1 MQDSFKDRLVALRKE
16 NNFTQ
21 DKLAESLEVAK
32 STISMYEKGN
42 RMPSYEM
49 LEKIA
54 DFFNVDIDY
63 LMGKSNVKRRIS
75 VTPHSVSNNIN
86 NGEKLKNRRLELG
99 LTLEQ
104 VGDIVGVTKSTVRKW
119 ESGIIENMGRDKI
132 PLLANALNVSPE
144 FIIEDNNLNFND
156 KSLSLKE
163 MQKLEEKR
171 LISEIS
177 FILQRNSNCI
187 LSEIKRGNKV
197 DVIKDNDI
205 INTYDVELVLK
216 AYELKYLKDKFS
228 LEDIENLSHRFNIPD
243 DLKGISRKQYIKF
256 MGESAMFF
264 DDDSISEETKDK
276 LLLSFQRMFY
286 DAKEKNRRKK

>member
-1 MQDSFKDRLVALRKE
+1 MQCDFKDRLVILRKE

-21 DKLAESLEVAK
+21 DKLADELNVSK

-63 LMGKSNVKRRIS
+63 LMGKSDIKRKVS
-75 VTPHSVSNNIN
+75 VTPHSIISNIKERELTHKELLKVQ
-86 NGEKLKNRRLELG
+86 EK
-99 LTLEQ
+99 
-104 VGDIVGVTKSTVRKW
+104 
-119 ESGIIENMGRDKI
+119 ESI
-132 PLLANALNVSPE
+132 S
-144 FIIEDNNLNFND
+144 
-156 KSLSLKE
+156 
-163 MQKLEEKR
+163 
-171 LISEIS
+171 LISIYLEK
-177 FILQRNSNCI
+177 NSACS
-187 LSEIKRGNKV
+187 LGEIKRGNKV
-197 DVIKDNDI
+197 DVIKNGEI
-205 INTYDVELVLK
+205 LKTYDVELILK
-216 AYELKYLKDKFS
+216 AYEIKYLKDKFS
-228 LEDIENLSHRFNIPD
+228 LEDIEELENRFSIPE

>member
-1 MQDSFKDRLVALRKE
+1 MQCDFKDRLVILRKE

-21 DKLAESLEVAK
+21 DKLADELKVSK

-63 LMGKSNVKRRIS
+63 LMGKSDIKRKFS
-75 VTPHSVSNNIN
+75 VTPHSIISNIKERELTHKELLKVQ
-86 NGEKLKNRRLELG
+86 EK
-99 LTLEQ
+99 
-104 VGDIVGVTKSTVRKW
+104 
-119 ESGIIENMGRDKI
+119 ESI
-132 PLLANALNVSPE
+132 S
-144 FIIEDNNLNFND
+144 
-156 KSLSLKE
+156 
-163 MQKLEEKR
+163 
-171 LISEIS
+171 LISIYLEK
-177 FILQRNSNCI
+177 NSACS
-187 LSEIKRGNKV
+187 LGEIKRGNKV
-197 DVIKDNDI
+197 DVVKNGEILK
-205 INTYDVELVLK
+205 TYDVELILK
-216 AYELKYLKDKFS
+216 AYEIKYLKDKFS
-228 LEDIENLSHRFNIPD
+228 LEDIEELENRFNIPE
-243 DLKGISRKQYIKF
+243 DLKGVSRKQYIKF

>member
-1 MQDSFKDRLVALRKE
+1 MQCDFKDRLVILRKE

-21 DKLAESLEVAK
+21 DKLADELNVSK

-63 LMGKSNVKRRIS
+63 LMGKSDIKRKVS
-75 VTPHSVSNNIN
+75 VTPHSIISNIKERELTHKELLKVQ
-86 NGEKLKNRRLELG
+86 EK
-99 LTLEQ
+99 
-104 VGDIVGVTKSTVRKW
+104 
-119 ESGIIENMGRDKI
+119 ESI
-132 PLLANALNVSPE
+132 S
-144 FIIEDNNLNFND
+144 
-156 KSLSLKE
+156 
-163 MQKLEEKR
+163 
-171 LISEIS
+171 LISIYLEK
-177 FILQRNSNCI
+177 NSACS
-187 LSEIKRGNKV
+187 LGEIKRGNKV
-197 DVIKDNDI
+197 DVIKNGEI
-205 INTYDVELVLK
+205 LKTYDVELILK
-216 AYELKYLKDKFS
+216 AYEIKYLKDKFS
-228 LEDIENLSHRFNIPD
+228 LEDIEELENRFNIPE
-243 DLKGISRKQYIKF
+243 DLKGVSRKQYIKF